1 MNHHYQTNTITTEF
15 LYNYCYFPLLIGPK
29 DPKEVVCVLVL
40 VEVVRAKYHLGT
52 ICGLGGLGPK

>member
-1 MNHHYQTNTITTEF
+1 MVYTLAEAKG
-15 LYNYCYFPLLIGPK
+15 LEPWDPKGPK